1 MLGRVDRAGNSNEFA
16 ACMLRI
22 IRNAL
27 KEISERQGQNV
38 VINVV
43 TIEETILAL
52 LKQDGKHTAKTLSL
66 TLGLTE
72 RQVQR
77 LLAKL
82 KENRQIVRHGSN
94 KSGIWEVAG

>member
-43 TIEETILAL
+43 TIEETILVL
-52 LKQDGKHTAKTLSL
+52 LKHDGKHTAKNFPWHW
-66 TLGLTE
+66 
-72 RQVQR
+72 V
-77 LLAKL
+77 L
-82 KENRQIVRHGSN
+82 KNGRTKDCWLN
-94 KSGIWEVAG
+94 